1 MRPQV
6 CPRASAPRLLPSFR
20 LAFPRPGPATKL
32 CIIRIYLTS
41 GVCCSCT
48 KRIVRCTQGEDH
60 HPGRPPWSPDE
71 ERFLGSR
78 RLTSPTCRVIS
89 HVDPAAI
96 FFPCQL
102 VITDGRLSACVGEVQ
117 HWWIVGAPSHLL
129 VRLISY
135 PQHMPFV
142 LRWGDAGPL
151 RLAGP
156 DRTQRVT
163 FASHCVGP
171 RRLGVRPPS

>member
-1 MRPQV
+1 MTQSPSRLRRMRPQV

-32 CIIRIYLTS
+32 SHWQLRIIRIYLTS

-48 KRIVRCTQGEDH
+48 KRIVRCTQGEDNR
-60 HPGRPPWSPDE
+60 PCRPPWSPDQ

-78 RLTSPTCRVIS
+78 RLTSPTCRVIP

-102 VITDGRLSACVGEVQ
+102 VITDGPAV
-117 HWWIVGAPSHLL
+117 
-129 VRLISY
+129 
-135 PQHMPFV
+135 
-142 LRWGDAGPL
+142 
-151 RLAGP
+151 
-156 DRTQRVT
+156 
-163 FASHCVGP
+163 
-171 RRLGVRPPS
+171 GVRGRGTALVDRGGSEPPARAAYLFIASICLSSCDGVMLGP

>member
-1 MRPQV
+1 MTQSPSRLRRMRPQV

-20 LAFPRPGPATKL
+20 LAFPRPGPATEL
-32 CIIRIYLTS
+32 SHWQLRIIRIYLTS

-48 KRIVRCTQGEDH
+48 KRIVRCTQGEDNR
-60 HPGRPPWSPDE
+60 PCRPPWSPDQ

-78 RLTSPTCRVIS
+78 CLTSPTCRVIP
-89 HVDPAAI
+89 HVDPAAM

-129 VRLISY
+129 VRLISLSPAY
-135 PQHMPFV
+135 AF
-142 LRWGDAGPL
+142 
-151 RLAGP
+151 RLAMG
-156 DRTQRVT
+156 
-163 FASHCVGP
+163 
-171 RRLGVRPPS
+171 